1 MFLPSN
7 TYHSSTNMERETER
21 QGKKK
26 EGCKGRKKEKEKRKG
41 RKPSAISPVTRHPT
55 GNFKAQKQ

>member
-7 TYHSSTNMERETER
+7 TYHSSINRERETER

-26 EGCKGRKKEKEKRKG
+26 GRKKEKERRGEKNLLQF
-41 RKPSAISPVTRHPT
+41 H
-55 GNFKAQKQ
+55 Q